1 MLRLID
7 PGSTSGCAI
16 PDFIDLESMFDM
28 AAKDICEAHNRLTDP
43 SVQQER
49 LPASQRWAL
58 SILRHPEAPVGAE
71 LDDADL
77 ALGVGRDAL
86 VRRALSQL
94 RREYD
99 EGQMTIFMCANRI
112 LEVIESFGLEPV
124 TPPSPPRS
132 ISKEDL
138 GVVCYQV
145 VLSTVTERTARR
157 GAKTPSL

>member
-7 PGSTSGCAI
+7 PGATPGSSI
-16 PDFIDLESMFDM
+16 RDSIDLEALFDV
-28 AAKDICEAHNRLTDP
+28 AARDICESHSRQADP
-43 SVQQER
+43 SIEQEK

-58 SILRHPEAPVGAE
+58 SILRHPEAPAGRE
-71 LDDADL
+71 FDDADL

-99 EGQMTIFMCANRI
+99 DGKLPVAQCGQRI
-112 LEVIESFGLEPV
+112 LQVVKSFGLEPV
-124 TPPSPPRS
+124 SPQTPPRT
-132 ISKEDL
+132 IGKKGL

-145 VLSTVTERTARR
+145 VLPPNRAS
-157 GAKTPSL
+157 PSS